1 MVDLVERINVLLEQE
16 KCSYETED
24 YLAPGFQQRL
34 RDDLGHPHSHEFLSC
49 SSGSTST
56 SGINEVW
63 REKICEWSYQ
73 VIDHFDFSREIVS
86 IAVSYLDRYLSRRP
100 VNKKHFQLL
109 AMSCLYLAIKL
120 YEPGTVSMKSMIDL
134 SRGYFLVEHMVEME
148 MSILRYVA
156 RACFLKSLSSSTV
169 RVKERWKTLRVLPC
183 FVLDFTIICRVPL

>member
-16 KCSYETED
+16 KFSYETKD

-34 RDDLGHPHSHEFLSC
+34 RDHYHPHSHEFLSC
-49 SSGSTST
+49 SGGSTST

-73 VIDHFDFSREIVS
+73 VVDHFDFSREIVS

-120 YEPGTVSMKSMIDL
+120 NERGTISMKSMIDL

-148 MSILRYVA
+148 MEILR
-156 RACFLKSLSSSTV
+156 
-169 RVKERWKTLRVLPC
+169 
-183 FVLDFTIICRVPL
+183 

>member
-1 MVDLVERINVLLEQE
+1 MVDLVERLNILLEQE
-16 KCSYETED
+16 TGSYRTED
-24 YLAPGFQQRL
+24 YLAPGFQQKL
-34 RDDLGHPHSHEFLSC
+34 RDLWEPQKHELLSC
-49 SSGSTST
+49 SSGSTSN

-86 IAVSYLDRYLSRRP
+86 IAVSYLDRYLSKRP

-148 MSILRYVA
+148 LSILR
-156 RACFLKSLSSSTV
+156 
-169 RVKERWKTLRVLPC
+169 
-183 FVLDFTIICRVPL
+183 